1 MGRKERPRLTVWN
14 DLVSVAPHTI
24 PQFKSSRFITF
35 SEKALERDYFMT
47 GMSPKSYERS
57 SFVSVSDVSAAAKEA
72 LEFGIVDG
80 ILEKRPKTD
89 SSESVP

>member
-1 MGRKERPRLTVWN
+1 
-14 DLVSVAPHTI
+14 
-24 PQFKSSRFITF
+24 
-35 SEKALERDYFMT
+35 MT

-80 ILEKRPKTD
+80 ILEKRPKAD